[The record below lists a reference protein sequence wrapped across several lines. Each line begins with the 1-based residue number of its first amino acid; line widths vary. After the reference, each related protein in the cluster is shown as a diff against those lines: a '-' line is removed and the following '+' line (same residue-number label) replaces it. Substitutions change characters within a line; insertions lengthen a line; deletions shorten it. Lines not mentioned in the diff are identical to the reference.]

1 MEHLL
6 RGLDV
11 VLVQT
16 RFPENIGMAAR
27 ACVNMGCGHISLVEP
42 ERWLRDKASPLATP
56 KGQALLDGITVH
68 PSLADA
74 VADSALVIGTT
85 ARRGGW
91 RQSLLSPERCAEE
104 VAGCLRQGGRVSLV
118 FGPEDRG
125 LDNAAITHCHR
136 LVCIPTDPAASSL
149 NLAQAVLIVLYACAA
164 AVREGDR
171 RAATGPTGTSSPS
184 PATASIPAFGPQT
197 ETVATGQSA
206 QDSPAVAA
214 GPTAPTAPTGP
225 TGPRAETVAS
235 SAGNGEKGEDSSGP
249 LASAAD
255 QERLMAALRE
265 MLLRIDYLHGDNPD
279 YFLMP
284 WRRLFGRARLRRHE
298 YDALMGMCRQVRRAL
313 DRAEKR

>member
-6 RGLDV
+6 HGLDV

-68 PSLADA
+68 DSLADA

-91 RQSLLSPERCAEE
+91 RQAMLSPERCAAE
-104 VAGCLRQGGRVSLV
+104 VAACLRQGGRVSLV

-164 AVREGDR
+164 AMREADR
-171 RAATGPTGTSSPS
+171 READRPEAG
-184 PATASIPAFGPQT
+184 A
-197 ETVATGQSA
+197 
-206 QDSPAVAA
+206 AA
-214 GPTAPTAPTGP
+214 GGEPH
-225 TGPRAETVAS
+225 GPRNVPRPEAVEPAS
-235 SAGNGEKGEDSSGP
+235 LAGKADAPGP

-255 QERLMAALRE
+255 QERLMAALRD

-313 DRAEKR
+313 ERKEG

>member
-11 VLVQT
+11 VLVRT

-42 ERWLRDKASPLATP
+42 ERWLRDKASPPATP

-68 PSLADA
+68 PGLAEA
-74 VADSALVIGTT
+74 VADSALVVGTT

-104 VAGCLRQGGRVSLV
+104 VADCLRQGGRVSLV

-164 AVREGDR
+164 AVRERNR
-171 RAATGPTGTSSPS
+171 RAATGPTGTTAPI
-184 PATASIPAFGPQT
+184 PATGPQT
-197 ETVATGQSA
+197 ETAATVAG
-206 QDSPAVAA
+206 
-214 GPTAPTAPTGP
+214 GPTSPSGSQ
-225 TGPRAETVAS
+225 AETAS
-235 SAGNGEKGEDSSGP
+235 PAGNGDNGEDSRGRP
-249 LASAAD
+249 ASAAE

>member
-1 MEHLL
+1 MEHPLH
-6 RGLDV
+6 GLDV

-68 PSLADA
+68 ESLADA

-91 RQSLLSPERCAEE
+91 RQAMLSPERCAAE
-104 VAGCLRQGGRVSLV
+104 VAACLRQGGRVSLV

-164 AVREGDR
+164 AMREADR
-171 RAATGPTGTSSPS
+171 READRPEAGAAAGGEPHGPRNVPQ
-184 PATASIPAFGPQT
+184 PEAVETASGKA
-197 ETVATGQSA
+197 
-206 QDSPAVAA
+206 D
-214 GPTAPTAPTGP
+214 AP
-225 TGPRAETVAS
+225 
-235 SAGNGEKGEDSSGP
+235 GP

-255 QERLMAALRE
+255 QERLMAALRD

-313 DRAEKR
+313 ERKEG